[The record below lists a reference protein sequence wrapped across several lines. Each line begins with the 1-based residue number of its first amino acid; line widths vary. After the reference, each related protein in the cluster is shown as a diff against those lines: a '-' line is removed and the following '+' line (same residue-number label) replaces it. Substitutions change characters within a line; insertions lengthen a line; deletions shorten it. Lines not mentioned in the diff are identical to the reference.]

1 MSDNISNAF
10 NYLDTKIAKI
20 KTCMETYINKFGTIS
35 NSTALSIIKTTENE
49 VIRACQ
55 LPDTRMIHNNLR
67 MYILD
72 KLVEEV

>member
-10 NYLDTKIAKI
+10 NYLDTKIHKVR
-20 KTCMETYINKFGTIS
+20 TCLETYIDKFGTVS
-35 NSTALSIIKTTENE
+35 NATVVTVLRTTENE
-49 VIRACQ
+49 VIRTCQ

-72 KLVEEV
+72 RLEE

>member
-10 NYLDTKIAKI
+10 NFLDTKIHKVR
-20 KTCMETYINKFGTIS
+20 TCMETYINKFGSIS
-35 NSTALSIIKTTENE
+35 NATFFAIVRTTETE
-49 VIRACQ
+49 VIKQCQ

-72 KLVEEV
+72 RLIEE

>member
-10 NYLDTKIAKI
+10 NYLDTKIHKV
-20 KTCMETYINKFGTIS
+20 KVCLETYINKFGTVS
-35 NSTALSIIKTTENE
+35 NATVLTIIKTTENE

-72 KLVEEV
+72 RLAE